1 VRRLGLVLAVAMSI
15 TTVGAAAGGRPQ
27 NADLSL
33 RGTVSVRDFV
43 VPRGDDEN
51 DLGRSAR
58 SRLARHRRRR
68 HAARASTPDIT
79 LKAGRVL
86 RIGRTGRI
94 RPKSTR
100 SPASVRDN
108 PVVVDQQSN
117 FQILGS
123 DRVELEGN
131 LVAPQGTSVKVASAE
146 FGSVVLDGSI
156 TTLDGSPGSSAENDG
171 QNAGSS
177 RSAASSVR
185 TRR

>member
-1 VRRLGLVLAVAMSI
+1 
-15 TTVGAAAGGRPQ
+15 
-27 NADLSL
+27 
-33 RGTVSVRDFV
+33 
-43 VPRGDDEN
+43 
-51 DLGRSAR
+51 
-58 SRLARHRRRR
+58 
-68 HAARASTPDIT
+68 

-100 SPASVRDN
+100 SPALVRDN